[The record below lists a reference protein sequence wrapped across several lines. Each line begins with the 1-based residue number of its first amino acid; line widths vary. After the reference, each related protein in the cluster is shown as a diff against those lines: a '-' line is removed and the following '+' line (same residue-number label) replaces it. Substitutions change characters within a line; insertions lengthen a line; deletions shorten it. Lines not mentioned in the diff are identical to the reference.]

1 MALPLCRALQD
12 IMTSSAKIISSK
24 QLMTGSAGGS
34 IEQNVLDLRNKL
46 GNVHLLLDEYREHEA
61 RETLIKE
68 MARQLED
75 SLALEASLQ
84 K

>member
-1 MALPLCRALQD
+1 MN
-12 IMTSSAKIISSK
+12 SSTKIISNK
-24 QLMTGSAGGS
+24 QLMTGSAGGT

-46 GNVHLLLDEYREHEA
+46 GNVHQLLDEYREHEA
-61 RETLIKE
+61 IETLIQE
-68 MARQLED
+68 LTRQLED